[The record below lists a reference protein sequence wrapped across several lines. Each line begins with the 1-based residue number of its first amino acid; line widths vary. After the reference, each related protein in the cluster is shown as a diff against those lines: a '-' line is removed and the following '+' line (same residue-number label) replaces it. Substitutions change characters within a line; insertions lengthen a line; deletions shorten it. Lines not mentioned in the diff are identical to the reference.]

1 MRPLYSTPSPTVT
14 GSVNDNIRSKL
25 ASISINQP
33 GDRVT
38 QEVRNNLIFLFGGG
52 AGEPASPA
60 YSLSAERLFEGS
72 VFAARAECHQ

>member
-38 QEVRNNLIFLFGGG
+38 QEVRNNLIFLFAGG
-52 AGEPASPA
+52 AGEPASPV
-60 YSLSAERLFEGS
+60 YSLQLERLVEGS
-72 VFAARAECHQ
+72 VVAARAECHQ